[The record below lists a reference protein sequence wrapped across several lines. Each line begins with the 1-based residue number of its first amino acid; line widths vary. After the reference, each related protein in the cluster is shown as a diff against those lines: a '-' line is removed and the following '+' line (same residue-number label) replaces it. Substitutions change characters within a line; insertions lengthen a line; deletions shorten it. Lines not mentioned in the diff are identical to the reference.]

1 MNDMNKDD
9 FKYVIA
15 DFSSTQIGARY
26 SYEEL
31 LMQERVPFKFQ
42 SILRIYILREMKTLD
57 PSLEFPEKVVLQ
69 DHLLQIKPDN
79 LVYETYKRLKL
90 KVRFAAPHKDAYKL
104 YNYKFDKFIDYV
116 EEHGADDITIQE
128 INISNLALMSF
139 SI

>member
-1 MNDMNKDD
+1 MNVMNKDD

-31 LMQERVPFKFQ
+31 LMHERVPFKFQ

-90 KVRFAAPHKDAYKL
+90 KVRFAAPYKDAYKL

-116 EEHGADDITIQE
+116 EEHGADNITIQE